1 MCKIKKLYPV
11 FQSFHFDFMI
21 KRLFRKEEF
30 LRCYFLCMNKD
41 ASISEKLWPF
51 IFALFVNVN

>member
-1 MCKIKKLYPV
+1 
-11 FQSFHFDFMI
+11 MI

-51 IFALFVNVN
+51 IFALFVLMLISLSEAGNVFKENVL